1 MGMKTLNEEKS
12 MAAKGKF
19 VIWIE
24 RRERNKERLYL
35 GRRVQGAKEICD
47 LTIWVYIKGQ
57 IDQLYEHGQF

>member
-47 LTIWVYIKGQ
+47 LTI
-57 IDQLYEHGQF
+57 